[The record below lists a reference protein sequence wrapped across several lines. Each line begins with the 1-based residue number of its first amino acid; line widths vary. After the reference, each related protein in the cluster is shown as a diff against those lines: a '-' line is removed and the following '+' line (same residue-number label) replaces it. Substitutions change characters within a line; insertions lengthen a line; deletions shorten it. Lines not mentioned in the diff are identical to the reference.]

1 MWDDLAGVG
10 SAVITVEGT
19 QWTLVGAY
27 EQARSILQDGVSF
40 TSSGER
46 ILLETVRG
54 RGGASTKGGGSALPP
69 SLLSFRED
77 KESRGIRK
85 SLRQGLDEL
94 PAAFEEDASLFQE
107 LETRLA
113 VTECV
118 DLSETA
124 LSLSTT
130 SMSLLLGVPA
140 RVTAVYEAWIRDG
153 GRRIT
158 DTVLHQRVTAA
169 LTDAQSGLMAGL
181 LSRGWSA
188 PDAAWALVWL
198 SRASVR
204 TLARALCNTFQTFS
218 FEPGLPQFLDAGSD
232 VNAAVNEILRLNP
245 PTSALGRL
253 AVGEQEVGG
262 RIVPDGSL
270 VVPVLAAAQ
279 RDRSVFPA
287 GAVFRPENDGRP
299 LLAFGWG
306 RHSCLGETVARS
318 LLAVVVAFIR
328 DRRLA
333 FESAGPAVRH
343 PSFCFSSWDRLPTR
357 ITRLSRSAG

>member
-140 RVTAVYEAWIRDG
+140 GVTAVYEAWIRDG

-158 DTVLHQRVTAA
+158 DTVLI
-169 LTDAQSGLMAGL
+169 
-181 LSRGWSA
+181 
-188 PDAAWALVWL
+188 
-198 SRASVR
+198 SV
-204 TLARALCNTFQTFS
+204 
-218 FEPGLPQFLDAGSD
+218 
-232 VNAAVNEILRLNP
+232 
-245 PTSALGRL
+245 
-253 AVGEQEVGG
+253 
-262 RIVPDGSL
+262 
-270 VVPVLAAAQ
+270 
-279 RDRSVFPA
+279 
-287 GAVFRPENDGRP
+287 
-299 LLAFGWG
+299 
-306 RHSCLGETVARS
+306 
-318 LLAVVVAFIR
+318 
-328 DRRLA
+328 
-333 FESAGPAVRH
+333 
-343 PSFCFSSWDRLPTR
+343 
-357 ITRLSRSAG
+357 